1 MTQKEDVRR
10 LPRTTTLDYWDYWRN
25 MLKANGMGIVEGII
39 LGLVIERTY
48 MQILATLLHASIS
61 NWWLIPSIIVII
73 GLGIIIN
80 RPRRR
85 KEVKASQE
93 R

>member
-1 MTQKEDVRR
+1 
-10 LPRTTTLDYWDYWRN
+10 